1 MTDIRQFKEA
11 PAETTNEIQHRIEQR
26 YFLPQWRQHIN
37 GVKAAAEKDQW
48 CYYQQGYKLQL
59 FKAVC
64 PHTDDKT
71 KQGKRNTGEYE
82 KSQHPERVGNFQVY
96 KKACGNKYY
105 GTDDNRFGCGGTY
118 VTQYDFKKRDR
129 C

>member
-82 KSQHPERVGNFQVY
+82 KSQHPERVSDCQVY
-96 KKACGNKYY
+96 KKARSNKNYRTNDY
-105 GTDDNRFGCGGTY
+105 RLCCRSSNIT
-118 VTQYDFKKRDR
+118 
-129 C
+129 